1 MSGLFYFGVTFHL
14 FPLFVFFLYKN
25 NLKFE
30 NNNFLIAGLIFSSF
44 LADLIALWLANS
56 GINTNLV
63 STLYIITERI
73 ISILIVISLS
83 SILLKIKKLLLT
95 TITVVSI
102 YQIVSN
108 IINRCLVYNDYIN
121 LISGVILCLFSLH
134 TLFTLTSKTIVDSS
148 EIDIRIWP
156 VLALFFFMSA
166 TLIPDMITNI
176 DDTVD
181 FPIFFQYV
189 RIGVTIGSNIIRDS
203 LFALFFIQ
211 AKKLNY
217 VPSK

>member
-1 MSGLFYFGVTFHL
+1 
-14 FPLFVFFLYKN
+14 
-25 NLKFE
+25 
-30 NNNFLIAGLIFSSF
+30 
-44 LADLIALWLANS
+44 
-56 GINTNLV
+56 
-63 STLYIITERI
+63 
-73 ISILIVISLS
+73 
-83 SILLKIKKLLLT
+83 
-95 TITVVSI
+95 
-102 YQIVSN
+102 
-108 IINRCLVYNDYIN
+108 
-121 LISGVILCLFSLH
+121 
-134 TLFTLTSKTIVDSS
+134 
-148 EIDIRIWP
+148 
-156 VLALFFFMSA
+156 MSA